1 MHSPS
6 AGSPLRAVILAAG
19 DGGRLRH
26 LTAELPKPLVTVGG
40 RPIVSYTIEA
50 LSAAG
55 VREALVVTGYRE
67 AQVRQALAGAPGGLR
82 LSFVT
87 NPRYER
93 GASLSL
99 RAARA
104 FCGDEPF
111 LLLMADHL
119 FSSELLAALMAAWTP
134 GGPCLVA
141 SDSSPRDAAYVEEA
155 TRLALEPASP
165 GTPRMVR
172 AIGKDVRAYD
182 ALDAGAFVVQPSAW
196 EAMDAV
202 PEDCELSDI
211 GRELIRRRSLAAADV
226 SGAFWYDVDTPDDLA
241 AAETLLASAAGG

>member
-1 MHSPS
+1 MHSQP
-6 AGSPLRAVILAAG
+6 AALPLRAVILAAG

-26 LTAELPKPLVTVGG
+26 FTAELPKPLVPIRG

-50 LSAAG
+50 LSLAG
-55 VREALVVTGYRE
+55 VRDVLVVTGYRE
-67 AQVRQALAGAPGGLR
+67 DQVRSALADAPGGLR

-87 NPRYER
+87 NPRYEH

-119 FSSELLAALMAAWTP
+119 FSPELLKRLIAAWTP
-134 GGPCLVA
+134 GGPSLVA
-141 SDSSPRDAAYVEEA
+141 SDASTRDAAYVEEA
-155 TRLALEPASP
+155 TRLALEPGPP
-165 GTPRMVR
+165 GTPRTVT
-172 AIGKDVRAYD
+172 AIGKDVRDHD
-182 ALDAGAFVVQPSAW
+182 ALDAGAFIVQPGAW
-196 EAMDAV
+196 EALDSV

-211 GRELIRRRSLAAADV
+211 GRELIRGRSLAAADV

-241 AAETLLASAAGG
+241 AAEALLATAAGG